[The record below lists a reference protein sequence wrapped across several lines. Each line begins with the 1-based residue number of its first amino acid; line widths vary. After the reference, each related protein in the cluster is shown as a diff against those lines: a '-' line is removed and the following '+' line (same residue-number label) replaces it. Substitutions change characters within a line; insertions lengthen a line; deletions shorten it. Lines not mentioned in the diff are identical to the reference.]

1 MMGESEKRNSL
12 EVSFGRRVIPPKDRA
27 AERKL
32 IMERRKR
39 IDALIAGG
47 LKSAGIELDAEERR
61 L

>member
-1 MMGESEKRNSL
+1 MEESEKRNSL
-12 EVSFGRRVIPPKDRA
+12 EVNSFGRRVIPPKDRA